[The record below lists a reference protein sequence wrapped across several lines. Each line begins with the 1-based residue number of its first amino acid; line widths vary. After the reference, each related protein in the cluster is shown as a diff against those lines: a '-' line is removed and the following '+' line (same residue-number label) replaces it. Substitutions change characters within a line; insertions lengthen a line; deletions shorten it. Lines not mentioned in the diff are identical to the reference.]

1 MVLYLLGW
9 WASSEIPLKMFI
21 ITRYIEEEL
30 CCSLAVEPA
39 LNLVVRFKLT
49 V

>member
-9 WASSEIPLKMFI
+9 WASVEIPLKMFI
-21 ITRYIEEEL
+21 VTRYIKEEL
-30 CCSLAVEPA
+30 HCSLAVEPA
-39 LNLVVRFKLT
+39 LNPVVGFNLT